1 MKSEIEIILEEGSS
15 NKAQGTCFENLV
27 RNLLFAHQYEIKS
40 NINFTGMEI
49 DLLAKHKV
57 RKETLYV
64 ECKAKEKVSSTE
76 IRTFAFNTNFKKA
89 DSGYFI
95 RTKELEYQAGGLIEE
110 MGEDERYKN
119 LTFIEPN
126 KVIEI
131 LEDANFICLPPKNRI
146 PSNYN
151 VTKRILCITYMGDF
165 VIYILSLNTVIPT
178 HFIVFD
184 TKNVNNLIDNSIID
198 LLKSKVD
205 EIQTL
210 DKLDSQISDV
220 VLVDIIHD
228 ECETI
233 SEVQESENWY
243 DYLPASSRHFIG
255 RDKIRTSIFDFLN
268 SVLGKRTKRRVFYLT
283 GKSGWGKSS
292 LVAEIRGRSRN
303 KHYKKRIYAYAA
315 DTRSATSQNFVAL
328 AFQELIKK
336 ARNDGFLENHLLT
349 EPIHFTSSLDL
360 LSSTSIKSVLDYL
373 EKKNRLLVLIFDQ
386 FEDVFRKQGLFKSFY
401 KFLSDITD
409 LSSNIVVGFSWK
421 TEILIPSENE
431 AYHYWQQAKEQ
442 SEQFSVSEFGGKEID
457 GIIKQL
463 EGSTGKL
470 SQDLKR
476 RIKESSQGLPWLTK
490 KLCIHIYEQY
500 QQGVKLDKLIDENLN
515 IEELFRSDLEKINA
529 EETSALKY
537 IAQRAYDGAFFEI
550 TELGDKISEHIIE
563 SLRDKRLI
571 IRSGANYNIYWDIFR
586 DYLVTGQV
594 PIIGESYILRQGVNL
609 CLEVFLLFNDTASKF
624 SLEQLVEKFPRKIEK
639 TTLENILIEL
649 RSIGLIN
656 KIENDELYKVAN
668 NSISVNSKSFF
679 LFVQNKFDN
688 YTPYQ
693 KIIRLN
699 SKSITKDDIIKIL
712 KETFKYDFQEKTWD
726 SYAKTLSG
734 WIQAFDNPAKN
745 KIQSMPKGRRSK
757 HSIAPKSEIFIR
769 TSSTEF
775 LRCFSELKANTK
787 IKNIYE
793 RDLYILG
800 FLLENGEYTELGHRL
815 IKLDDTDALSLV
827 KSKVVL
833 LPKVILLNKI
843 ISELNSFNTEMV
855 LNQLPNNFFGEN
867 VKITSQKIYLG
878 KLLSWIR

>member
-27 RNLLFAHQYEIKS
+27 RNLLFAHQYEVKS

-76 IRTFAFNTNFKKA
+76 IRTFAFNTDFKKA

-131 LEDANFICLPPKNRI
+131 LEDANFICLPEKNQI
-146 PSNYN
+146 PSNYII
-151 VTKRILCITYMGDF
+151 TKRILCITYMGDF

-184 TKNVNNLIDNSIID
+184 TKKESNLIDNSIIE

-210 DKLDSQISDV
+210 DRLDSQTSDE

-243 DYLPASSRHFIG
+243 DYLPASSKHFIG
-255 RDKIRTSIFDFLN
+255 RDKIRTSIFDFFS

-303 KHYKKRIYAYAA
+303 QHYKKKIYAYAA

-349 EPIHFTSSLDL
+349 EPINFTSSLDL
-360 LSSTSIKSVLDYL
+360 LSSTSVKSILDYL

-457 GIIKQL
+457 GIIRQL

-470 SQDLKR
+470 GQDLKR

-529 EETSALKY
+529 EETTALKY
-537 IAQRAYDGAFFEI
+537 IAQRAYDGVFFEI

-609 CLEVFLLFNDTASKF
+609 CLEVFLLFKDTVSKF

-769 TSSTEF
+769 TSLTEF
-775 LRCFSELKANTK
+775 LRYFSKLKANAK
-787 IKNIYE
+787 IKAIYE
-793 RDLYILG
+793 RDLYVLG
-800 FLLENGEYTELGHRL
+800 FLLENGEYSELGHRL
-815 IKLDDTDALSLV
+815 VELNDTDALSLV
-827 KSKVVL
+827 KSKVLL

-843 ISELNSFNTEMV
+843 VSELNSFNTEMV
-855 LNQLPNNFFGEN
+855 LNLLPNNFFGEN